1 MVADETKCLFF
12 ISGCTQ
18 MPRKKITEFDLET
31 FFPYQVR
38 IFYRAVSSSVSKV
51 YISRYG
57 LTVYEWRAMS
67 VLGAYQP
74 MTASDIVS
82 RSSIDKVQV
91 SRAIKGL
98 TKAGLL
104 ARQIDRDDRRRS
116 MLELTTKGEE
126 MLSELVPL
134 VREVEEQM
142 LSGISNKDRVQLKKL
157 MEKVR
162 NNTCA
167 DTAHSQ

>member
-1 MVADETKCLFF
+1 
-12 ISGCTQ
+12 
-18 MPRKKITEFDLET
+18 
-31 FFPYQVR
+31 
-38 IFYRAVSSSVSKV
+38 
-51 YISRYG
+51 
-57 LTVYEWRAMS
+57 
-67 VLGAYQP
+67 

-116 MLELTTKGEE
+116 MLELTAKGEE

-167 DTAHSQ
+167 GTAHSQ